1 MVCQAARGDVAFE
14 GGVCLTDCAMSTR
27 SDTSLT
33 RRHFIAAAGALA
45 GTGLLEAGPVRRT
58 PAPERGFRFCL
69 NLSTIRG
76 QNLDLE
82 KEIEIAAKAGYDA
95 IEPWIGKLREFVV
108 KGGSA
113 KDLRKRIEDFGLTVE
128 SAIGFATWIVD
139 DEKQRAK
146 GMEEAKRDMELLAE
160 IGGKRIAASPAG
172 ANAAVSLDAAAAR
185 YRELLD
191 IGKPVG
197 VIPQI
202 EMWGGHPAVGTVAKA
217 VYIALQSGHPDACF
231 LGDAYHTFKGG
242 CDFSS
247 FDLLAGPALR
257 VFHMNDYPAEP
268 SREALT
274 DSHRVYPGDG
284 IAPLVEL
291 LRTFLRNGAAPVLSL
306 ELFNKQYW
314 ALDPLEVAKTGLA
327 KMRAVAASA
336 AEA

>member
-1 MVCQAARGDVAFE
+1 
-14 GGVCLTDCAMSTR
+14 MSTR
-27 SDTSLT
+27 PSPILT
-33 RRHFIAAAGALA
+33 RRHFIATAGALA
-45 GTGLLEAGPVRRT
+45 GTGLLEAQPVRLATT
-58 PAPERGFRFCL
+58 PATGFRFCL

-76 QNLDLE
+76 QNLDLV
-82 KEIEIAAKAGYDA
+82 KELEIAAKAGYDA
-95 IEPWIGKLREFVV
+95 IEPWLGKLHEFVA
-108 KGGSA
+108 KGGSL
-113 KDLRKRIEDFGLTVE
+113 KDLRRRIGDLGLTVE

-139 DEKQRAK
+139 DETQRAK

-172 ANAAVSLDAAAAR
+172 ANAAVALDAAAAR

-191 IGKPVG
+191 LGKSIG

-217 VYIALQSGHPDACF
+217 VFIALQSGHPDACF

-247 FDLLAGPALR
+247 FSLLAGPALR

-274 DSHRVYPGDG
+274 DAHRVYPGDG
-284 IAPLVEL
+284 IAPLAEL

-327 KMRAVAASA
+327 KMRAVAAA
-336 AEA
+336 AEG

>member
-1 MVCQAARGDVAFE
+1 
-14 GGVCLTDCAMSTR
+14 MSTR
-27 SDTSLT
+27 PSPSLT
-33 RRHFIAAAGALA
+33 RRHFIATAGALA
-45 GTGLLEAGPVRRT
+45 GTGLLEAQQVR
-58 PAPERGFRFCL
+58 PATAPAAGFRFCL

-76 QNLDLE
+76 QNLDLV
-82 KEIEIAAKAGYDA
+82 KELEIAAKAGYDA
-95 IEPWIGKLREFVV
+95 IEPWLGKLHEFVT
-108 KGGSA
+108 KGGSL
-113 KDLRKRIEDFGLTVE
+113 KDLRRRIGDLGLTVE

-172 ANAAVSLDAAAAR
+172 ANAAVALDAAASR

-191 IGKPVG
+191 LGKSVG

-247 FDLLAGPALR
+247 FALLAGPALQ

-268 SREALT
+268 SREVLT
-274 DSHRVYPGDG
+274 DAHRVYPGDG
-284 IAPLVEL
+284 IAPLAEL

-327 KMRAVAASA
+327 KMRAVAAA
-336 AEA
+336 AAQG